1 MKTDNIRIK
10 RKNSDF
16 LLHGALYLLLLL
28 VGIFLIGLPFL
39 SFAPNGSGARMFLI
53 VLGVLCVG
61 AGGTLYGM
69 LLYRGLCPLDALI
82 ITNRGLTD
90 HLVGGREG
98 VYIEWTNVSSMKI
111 YGPSKSP
118 MLGLSLT
125 DNESYLSHLGG
136 RDIRVAQAN
145 LDVGMP
151 IVSIAQRDVFL
162 PIGELKNLFSR
173 MIKGAISW
181 ENYNTQ
187 GKKPAQPTER
197 DRPEEPQPRS
207 AQPSEPP
214 RPTDGFR
221 SLHAQDGPSQPS
233 EPSRPTDGFRPLR
246 AQDGP
251 ETPPQAPRQT
261 PGEET
266 LLFETLSDDEPLV
279 PPETP
284 ARPQTEQPQTND
296 SQEEIVLLDIDN
308 D

>member
-16 LLHGALYLLLLL
+16 LLYGFLYLLLMI
-28 VGIFLIGLPFL
+28 VGIFLTGLPFL
-39 SFAPNGSGARMFLI
+39 SFAPNGSGARIFLI
-53 VLGVLCVG
+53 VLGVLCIG

-82 ITNRGLTD
+82 ITNKGLTD
-90 HLVGGREG
+90 HLVGGRDG

-111 YGPSKSP
+111 YGLSKSP
-118 MLGLSLT
+118 MLGLSLEN
-125 DNESYLSHLGG
+125 NESYLSNLSG
-136 RDIRVAQAN
+136 RDERLARAN

-151 IVSIAQRDVFL
+151 VVSIAQRDVFL

-181 ENYNTQ
+181 ENYSTQ
-187 GKKPAQPTER
+187 GKKPAKPTDPQSSPSEVPWQTRTNPVEPQQEFPKQEFPQPEFSQPKPQQPT
-197 DRPEEPQPRS
+197 
-207 AQPSEPP
+207 
-214 RPTDGFR
+214 G
-221 SLHAQDGPSQPS
+221 
-233 EPSRPTDGFRPLR
+233 GFRPLQPLQKEPSQESP
-246 AQDGP
+246 AQ
-251 ETPPQAPRQT
+251 PPK
-261 PGEET
+261 EET

-279 PPETP
+279 PSEP
-284 ARPQTEQPQTND
+284 AAQPQEQPVQTNN

>member
-16 LLHGALYLLLLL
+16 LLYGFLYLLLMI
-28 VGIFLIGLPFL
+28 VGIFLTGLPFL
-39 SFAPNGSGARMFLI
+39 SFAPNGSGARIFLI
-53 VLGVLCVG
+53 VLGVLCIG

-82 ITNRGLTD
+82 ITNKGLTD
-90 HLVGGREG
+90 HLVGGRDG

-111 YGPSKSP
+111 YGLSKSP
-118 MLGLSLT
+118 MLGLSLEN
-125 DNESYLSHLGG
+125 NESYLSNLSG
-136 RDIRVAQAN
+136 RDERLARAN

-151 IVSIAQRDVFL
+151 VVSIAQRDVFL

-181 ENYNTQ
+181 ENYSTQ
-187 GKKPAQPTER
+187 GKKPAKPTDPQSSPSEVPWQTRTNPVEPQQEFPQPEFSQPKPQQPT
-197 DRPEEPQPRS
+197 
-207 AQPSEPP
+207 
-214 RPTDGFR
+214 G
-221 SLHAQDGPSQPS
+221 
-233 EPSRPTDGFRPLR
+233 GFRPLQPLQKESSR
-246 AQDGP
+246 ESPAQ
-251 ETPPQAPRQT
+251 PPK
-261 PGEET
+261 EET

-279 PPETP
+279 PSEP
-284 ARPQTEQPQTND
+284 AAQPQEQPVQTNN